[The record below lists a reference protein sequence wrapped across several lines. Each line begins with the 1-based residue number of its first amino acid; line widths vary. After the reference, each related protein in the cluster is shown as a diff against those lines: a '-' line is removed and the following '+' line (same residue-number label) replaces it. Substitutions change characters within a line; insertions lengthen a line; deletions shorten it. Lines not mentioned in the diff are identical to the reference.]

1 MELAAYFGET
11 VFVLLL
17 FASHFGHLML
27 LFYLLQHSFGHP
39 KINSPL
45 ACGGYVKVYNNL
57 YIILLSQILPDW
69 DVM

>member
-11 VFVLLL
+11 VLVLLL

-45 ACGGYVKVYNNL
+45 ACDGYVKVYNNL
-57 YIILLSQILPDW
+57 YINIIITILPDW